1 MEQWMDWFQIG
12 KEYIKA
18 IYCYPAYLTYTRITS
33 WEMPGRINHK
43 LESKLKGEISTTS
56 DMQMIPLY
64 WQKWRGTKES
74 LDEDE
79 RGEWKT
85 WLKTQH
91 SKNEDHGI
99 WSHHLMA
106 NRWGKSG
113 NSDIFY
119 FLGLQN
125 HGCVVAVTLKL
136 RYLLLGRKAKTNL
149 VQFSH
154 SELSNSFWPH
164 GLQHAKLSCPPPTP
178 RA

>member
-1 MEQWMDWFQIG
+1 MYNWTQWTWVWANSRKWWRTG
-12 KEYIKA
+12 K
-18 IYCYPAYLTYTRITS
+18 PG
-33 WEMPGRINHK
+33 MPQSVGSQTVGHNWATGRNWTEEWIC
-43 LESKLKGEISTTS
+43 LPTTS
-56 DMQMIPLY
+56 PVKL
-64 WQKWRGTKES
+64 R
-74 LDEDE
+74 